1 MKTIAAAL
9 LVLFLST
16 SAAHAAP
23 SAQST
28 CRLRQESAQV
38 VVIVSGPCWKRDFP
52 PTCQIP
58 ARIAQGMRIYCPA
71 EKQPGQPAMVG
82 K

>member
-1 MKTIAAAL
+1 MKNLAIALFATL
-9 LVLFLST
+9 LLT
-16 SAAHAAP
+16 TTAHAAP

-38 VVIVSGPCWKRDFP
+38 VIIVSGPCWKRDFP
-52 PTCQIP
+52 QTCQIP
-58 ARIAQGMRIYCPA
+58 ARITKGQRIYCPA